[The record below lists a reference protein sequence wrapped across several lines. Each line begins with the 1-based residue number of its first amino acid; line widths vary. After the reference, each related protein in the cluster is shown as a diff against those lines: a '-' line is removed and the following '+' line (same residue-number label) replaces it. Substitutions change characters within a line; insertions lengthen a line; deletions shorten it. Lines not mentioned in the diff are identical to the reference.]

1 MVAVRSFVIASVA
14 ARSFVVA
21 EVVSGSL
28 VVVGVL
34 CRALRVNGYCV
45 SKRFKCSDS
54 QFTIYVY
61 FTLSH
66 ENEN

>member
-1 MVAVRSFVIASVA
+1 MGVTVSHLRVVLSRPVVAVRSFVIASVA

-45 SKRFKCSDS
+45 SKRFKL
-54 QFTIYVY
+54 F
-61 FTLSH
+61 
-66 ENEN
+66 